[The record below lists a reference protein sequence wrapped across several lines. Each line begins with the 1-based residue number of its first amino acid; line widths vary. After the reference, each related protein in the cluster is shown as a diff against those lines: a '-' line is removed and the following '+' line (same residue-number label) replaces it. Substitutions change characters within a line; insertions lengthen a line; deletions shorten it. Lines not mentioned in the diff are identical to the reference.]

1 MTNKPMTNTKITST
15 YLSPMSKKKCNVGK
29 QQGVV
34 LVVSLVFLV
43 ALTAV
48 AAALMQ
54 NTTTDMKMSGAS
66 NEKTVATQTAI
77 SAVDET
83 IDNQVNILATNV
95 FTQGLINFDGT
106 GYSSAELLGT
116 TKTEATA
123 SASVINNPLF
133 EEFAC
138 PRAEIASSVG
148 IIECN
153 FLQLK
158 IQRLYGRNK
167 TSNIVI
173 DANIAQEL
181 LTNN

>member
-1 MTNKPMTNTKITST
+1 MTNKF
-15 YLSPMSKKKCNVGK
+15 YVLKKRKYGKAHK

-54 NTTTDMKMSGAS
+54 NTTTDMKMAGAS
-66 NEKTVATQTAI
+66 NEKVIATQAAI

-83 IDNQVNILATNV
+83 INNQLNILATNV
-95 FTQGLINFDGT
+95 FTQGLNLVP
-106 GYSSAELLGT
+106 GYTTTQLLPAT
-116 TKTEATA
+116 SQTDATA
-123 SASVINNPLF
+123 SASVIKNLLF
-133 EEFAC
+133 EEFEC
-138 PRAEIASSVG
+138 PRSAVANSVG

-153 FLQLK
+153 YLQLQ
-158 IQRLYGRNK
+158 IQRLYGRNNR
-167 TSNIVI
+167 SNMVI
-173 DANIAQEL
+173 NANIAQQL

>member
-1 MTNKPMTNTKITST
+1 MELKNKSQVIN
-15 YLSPMSKKKCNVGK
+15 LSYSSYNS

-66 NEKTVATQTAI
+66 QEKVIATQAAI

-83 IDNQVNILATNV
+83 INNQVNLQAVNI
-95 FTQGLINFDGT
+95 FTQGLNKVPSYT
-106 GYSSAELLGT
+106 SAELLPAT
-116 TKTEATA
+116 TKTESSA
-123 SASVINNPLF
+123 SASVIKNPLF

-138 PRAEIASSVG
+138 PRSKIASSVASTAL
-148 IIECN
+148 IW
-153 FLQLK
+153 QK
-158 IQRLYGRNK
+158 
-167 TSNIVI
+167 
-173 DANIAQEL
+173 
-181 LTNN
+181 

>member
-1 MTNKPMTNTKITST
+1 MNKIYKSKNQNLSLNGRSNKATK
-15 YLSPMSKKKCNVGK
+15 
-29 QQGVV
+29 QEGVV

-66 NEKTVATQTAI
+66 DEKVVATQAAL

-83 IDNQVNILATNV
+83 IDNQVHVLATNV
-95 FTQGLINFDGT
+95 FTQGLNSFDGD
-106 GYSSAELLGT
+106 GYTSAQLLGT
-116 TKTEATA
+116 TKTGATA
-123 SASVINNPLF
+123 SASVIQNPMF

-138 PRAEIASSVG
+138 PRSANGNSVG

-153 FLQLK
+153 FVQLQV
-158 IQRLYGRNK
+158 QRSYGRND
-167 TSNIVI
+167 TSNVVVE
-173 DANIAQEL
+173 ASIAQEL

>member
-1 MTNKPMTNTKITST
+1 MTNKFYILKN
-15 YLSPMSKKKCNVGK
+15 SKYGKAGK

-34 LVVSLVFLV
+34 LIVSLVFLV

-54 NTTTDMKMSGAS
+54 NTTTDMKMAGAS
-66 NEKTVATQTAI
+66 NEKVVATQAAI

-83 IDNQVNILATNV
+83 INNQLNILPTNV
-95 FTQGLINFDGT
+95 FTQGLNLVP
-106 GYSSAELLGT
+106 GYTTTQLLPAV
-116 TKTEATA
+116 TKTGATA

-133 EEFAC
+133 EEFEC
-138 PRAEIASSVG
+138 PRSKVASSVG

-153 FLQLK
+153 FLQLQV
-158 IQRLYGRNK
+158 QRLYGRNN

-173 DANIAQEL
+173 DANIAQQL

>member
-1 MTNKPMTNTKITST
+1 MPNIQMIDQNLLRVNKKTHN
-15 YLSPMSKKKCNVGK
+15 LGK

-34 LVVSLVFLV
+34 LLVSLVFLV

-66 NEKTVATQTAI
+66 NEKVVATQEAI

-83 IDNQVNILATNV
+83 IDNQVNILPINV
-95 FTQGLINFDGT
+95 FTQGLSSFAGA
-106 GYSSAELLGT
+106 GYTSAELLGT

-123 SASVINNPLF
+123 SASVIKNPLF

-138 PRAEIASSVG
+138 PRSAVASSVG

-158 IQRLYGRNK
+158 IQRLYGRNN